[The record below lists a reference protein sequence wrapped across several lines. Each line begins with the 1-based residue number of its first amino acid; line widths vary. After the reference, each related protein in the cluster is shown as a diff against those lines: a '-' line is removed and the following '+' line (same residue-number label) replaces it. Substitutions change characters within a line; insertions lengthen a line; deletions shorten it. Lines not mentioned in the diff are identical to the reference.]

1 MARGRQAKSM
11 SDARSCFR
19 RVVNGLQIPGEVT
32 LLESPDGSVAV
43 IRPNPIAGG
52 FEVVMG
58 PMACSTFCDIC
69 DGSLDLCK
77 LATALPYGVPG
88 A

>member
-11 SDARSCFR
+11 DDVRSSWR
-19 RVVNGLQIPGEVT
+19 RVVNGFQVPDAT
-32 LLESPDGSVAV
+32 LLESPEGDVCV
-43 IRPNPIAGG
+43 IRPNPLGGG

-58 PMACSTFCDIC
+58 PMACSTLCDIL
-69 DGSLDLCK
+69 DGSLEIAK
-77 LATALPYGVPG
+77 LATTLPYGLPG